1 LTDRD
6 IAVRCV
12 ADRLDPDN
20 TRLVDLMSAP
30 VQSVDEDTPIE
41 EAVSRMGRAGIRR
54 LVVLGEAGNV
64 AGVLSLDDILDTL
77 VVETG
82 AIGRLLERQKPRV
95 PA

>member
-41 EAVSRMGRAGIRR
+41 EAVSRMARAGIRR

-77 VVETG
+77 IMETG